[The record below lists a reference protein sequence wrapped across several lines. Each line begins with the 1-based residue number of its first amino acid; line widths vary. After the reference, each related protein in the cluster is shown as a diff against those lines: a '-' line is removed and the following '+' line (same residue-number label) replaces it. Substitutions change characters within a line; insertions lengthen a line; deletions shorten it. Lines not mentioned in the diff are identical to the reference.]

1 MLNYN
6 SEAKDEAR
14 TRPRRRAETNHFVS
28 VAVGEGRR
36 SVPAKMPTDH
46 ALFYASDILRQNRSA
61 INNVKFDVHG
71 RLMKAYKQEEVFV
84 LQPPLQ
90 GQNASCELPS
100 ISSLLELEGDSEAI
114 EDYLGENAPT
124 LTTANLKAF
133 VNKQMKS
140 EKEASW
146 TNMEGAQSVV
156 HRGAGKKRK
165 IA

>member
-1 MLNYN
+1 MFLGN
-6 SEAKDEAR
+6 
-14 TRPRRRAETNHFVS
+14 
-28 VAVGEGRR
+28 VGNKCW
-36 SVPAKMPTDH
+36 V
-46 ALFYASDILRQNRSA
+46 
-61 INNVKFDVHG
+61 
-71 RLMKAYKQEEVFV
+71 
-84 LQPPLQ
+84 
-90 GQNASCELPS
+90 C
-100 ISSLLELEGDSEAI
+100 IS
-114 EDYLGENAPT
+114 GENAPT

>member
-1 MLNYN
+1 
-6 SEAKDEAR
+6 
-14 TRPRRRAETNHFVS
+14 
-28 VAVGEGRR
+28 
-36 SVPAKMPTDH
+36 MPTDH

-71 RLMKAYKQEEVFV
+71 RLMKAYKQVPEWRKSSSYSHRYRDKMVGLLLSLLLDFFIGINSKAFFFSLLGV
-84 LQPPLQ
+84 VSLFL
-90 GQNASCELPS
+90 LPS